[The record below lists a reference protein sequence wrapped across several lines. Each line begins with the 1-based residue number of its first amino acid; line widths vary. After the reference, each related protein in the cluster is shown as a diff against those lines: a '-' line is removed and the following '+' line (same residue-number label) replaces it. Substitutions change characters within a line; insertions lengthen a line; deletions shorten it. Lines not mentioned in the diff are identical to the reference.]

1 MMKIVACIKQVPD
14 PETPA
19 TDYNIDQEAKKIALP
34 NDVPLVISPFDAN
47 AVEAGIQLK
56 EEVDGS
62 LTVISLAT
70 TPAPEIIRDLRH
82 TLAMGAD
89 HAILL
94 DDQAFEGG
102 DSHSTAYSLAMAIKK
117 LGEYDLIVCGR
128 QAADWDAGQVAL
140 GIAEIL
146 GIPAASPVR
155 KIEAGEGCIRVE
167 CIIDNGYEV
176 LELPLPAVLAVSNEA
191 NTPRIPAL
199 GGIKRAA
206 KKEIPSWGS
215 TDFDVEAARIGVS
228 GTRTTIESLEI
239 PQYESICEFV
249 TGEDLDEA
257 AVNLVTRLR
266 EEQIL

>member
-1 MMKIVACIKQVPD
+1 MKIIACIKQVPD
-14 PETPA
+14 PETPS
-19 TDYNIDQEAKKIALP
+19 TEYRIDQEAKRIVLP
-34 NDVPLVISPFDAN
+34 KDVPLVISPFDAN

-56 EEVDGS
+56 EEIEGT

-70 TPAPEIIRDLRH
+70 TPTPEIIRDLRH

-89 HAILL
+89 QAILL
-94 DDQAFEGG
+94 DDPAFKGG

-117 LGEYDLIVCGR
+117 LGEYDLILCGR

-146 GIPAASPVR
+146 GIPAATPVR

-167 CIIDNGYEV
+167 CIIDNGFEE
-176 LELPLPAVLAVSNEA
+176 LELPLPSVLAVSNEA

-206 KKEIPSWGS
+206 KKEIPVWVA
-215 TDFDVEAARIGVS
+215 TQIDADTARIGVS

-239 PQYESICEFV
+239 PQYESRCEFI
-249 TGEDLDEA
+249 TGADPDEA
-257 AVNLVTRLR
+257 AMRLVARLR
-266 EEQIL
+266 EEKII